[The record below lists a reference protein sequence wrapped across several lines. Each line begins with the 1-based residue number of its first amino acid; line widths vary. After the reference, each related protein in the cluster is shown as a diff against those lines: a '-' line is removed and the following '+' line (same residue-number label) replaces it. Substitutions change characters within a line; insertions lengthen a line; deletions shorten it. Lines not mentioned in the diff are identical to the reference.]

1 MFCLQFSKEY
11 LNYFFRGAGGG
22 EHALEPLDPSPLIYA
37 LVYNAQKQYHAT
49 AVCKLRCI
57 EIMFVIK

>member
-22 EHALEPLDPSPLIYA
+22 GGVEPLDPSPLIYA
-37 LVYNAQKQYHAT
+37 LVYSAQKQYHAT